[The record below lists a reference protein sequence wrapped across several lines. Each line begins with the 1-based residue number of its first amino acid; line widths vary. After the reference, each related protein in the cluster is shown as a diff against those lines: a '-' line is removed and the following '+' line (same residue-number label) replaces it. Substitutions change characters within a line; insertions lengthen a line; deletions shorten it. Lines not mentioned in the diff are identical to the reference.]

1 MVSEVQCTG
10 SFGECL
16 LCLLCAPALAQ
27 ILQPPTASC
36 LGDGPRL
43 GTLCVHAPCPAH
55 IFHYAAVGSLVEL
68 SWKHAHGSGHAV
80 LGASWVRD
88 VLRNLKH
95 RAFLANAPQQP
106 HARRLPVLKGLY
118 HSVHAVL

>member
-1 MVSEVQCTG
+1 MVAEVQGTG
-10 SFGECL
+10 SFWECL

-27 ILQPPTASC
+27 ILQPPTARC

-55 IFHYAAVGSLVEL
+55 IFHYAAVGALVEL

-88 VLRNLKH
+88 MLRNLKH
-95 RAFLANAPQQP
+95 RAFLTKAPRNRAP
-106 HARRLPVLKGLY
+106 SGLRVL
-118 HSVHAVL
+118 